1 MRPLEVDEPTVVGP
15 YRLLGRLGSGGMG
28 RVYLG
33 RSAGGRTV
41 AVKIVHP
48 HFALDEEFRARFR
61 REVDAARRVGGAWT
75 APVLDADPDARIP
88 WVATAY
94 AAGPSLA
101 AAVTDTG
108 PLPGPTV
115 RALGAGLAE
124 ALAAVHELGLV
135 HRDVKPSNVLLTL
148 DGPLLIDFGIARA
161 TDGTASLTSTGV
173 SVGSPGYMS
182 PEQILGKGV
191 TGAADVFSLG
201 AVLAYAATGRPPFP
215 GDSSAALLYK
225 VVHEPPELDDLDGE
239 VRELA
244 EACLDKDPAARPSP
258 AEVSRRLAPE
268 GAARAVAGGWL
279 PGALVEQVS
288 RAAVQLLNLET
299 GAGAGS
305 GPGPGSGPVD
315 FSSPSVGEAP
325 TSGPATGGFG
335 PPPVMPERA
344 GRPAGAERA
353 EPEAA
358 GAAAVPGP
366 PGAGRPAPGA
376 PHPPTQPAARRP
388 GKLTVS
394 ATAASAAEHGG
405 RGRRVSC
412 TVALAVAGALA
423 AATVGSVFVFDLLPG
438 GSSGGPSGSDGG
450 ARSEAPAAAVG
461 QRRRTS
467 APGRARPPPADEQV
481 AIPREARSA
490 MTIKLA
496 PSRIIVC
503 SSSVSEPWSIS
514 PSVGTQPSQRSSST
528 TMCGSRSSSATAAR
542 CSPMSAKPLSANRS
556 WRRDSSPLSRLTS
569 RITRSVW
576 LRPTTAPQC
585 GSRVSAFRAPLPQSM
600 PYRCT
605 SATEWVRASDPAMVR
620 STWERPLRGAP
631 PIIRWPKVA
640 KSTTTGRRAW
650 SAGRSSTPYGAGGS
664 LPGASATAGTSTSSS
679 SSVSSSAGSHGLCWA
694 GMPSES
700 LASRTASTSTF
711 RSVISSSS
719 RTWDFGLASA
729 ARPRSSQ
736 ASGPTQGASAAGSAA
751 PGRRPPTPTRLE
763 RHQGGVA
770 EPGVGATRGALRD
783 VPGLGGVDDVRRL
796 AGVRHA
802 RRDARGRRRRRHD
815 PRRWPPPVLAGRR
828 RGCRESSAARACR
841 SRGGRLVVERPV
853 PSSDQ

>member
-423 AATVGSVFVFDLLPG
+423 AVTVGSVFVFDLLPG

-450 ARSEAPAAAVG
+450 ARSEAPAAAVPAAYLGTWEG
-461 QRRRTS
+461 QATS
-467 APGRARPPPADEQV
+467 RDGIAIPLGTFRVTIKQGEAGEQV
-481 AIPREARSA
+481 GTLRHTDIFGGVCDDVLTLKQITEKQLVTSSVGAKSNRDVCNQAEHTVRLTPVGDDLVYESDSKASGRPEAR
-490 MTIKLA
+490 
-496 PSRIIVC
+496 
-503 SSSVSEPWSIS
+503 
-514 PSVGTQPSQRSSST
+514 
-528 TMCGSRSSSATAAR
+528 
-542 CSPMSAKPLSANRS
+542 LSK
-556 WRRDSSPLSRLTS
+556 
-569 RITRSVW
+569 I
-576 LRPTTAPQC
+576 
-585 GSRVSAFRAPLPQSM
+585 
-600 PYRCT
+600 
-605 SATEWVRASDPAMVR
+605 E
-620 STWERPLRGAP
+620 
-631 PIIRWPKVA
+631 
-640 KSTTTGRRAW
+640 
-650 SAGRSSTPYGAGGS
+650 
-664 LPGASATAGTSTSSS
+664 
-679 SSVSSSAGSHGLCWA
+679 
-694 GMPSES
+694 
-700 LASRTASTSTF
+700 
-711 RSVISSSS
+711 
-719 RTWDFGLASA
+719 
-729 ARPRSSQ
+729 
-736 ASGPTQGASAAGSAA
+736 
-751 PGRRPPTPTRLE
+751 
-763 RHQGGVA
+763 
-770 EPGVGATRGALRD
+770 
-783 VPGLGGVDDVRRL
+783 
-796 AGVRHA
+796 
-802 RRDARGRRRRRHD
+802 
-815 PRRWPPPVLAGRR
+815 
-828 RGCRESSAARACR
+828 
-841 SRGGRLVVERPV
+841 
-853 PSSDQ
+853 